1 MSRCGISEQIAIHAN
16 QDDESW
22 VCFGCDEVKTADDES
37 HEIKT
42 RDHGYQFIC
51 DECLYTHE
59 ANLDHLTGEDDE

>member
-22 VCFGCDEVKTADDES
+22 VCWHCKGIKTEDDIS

-42 RDHGYQFIC
+42 HCGYQFIC
-51 DECLYTHE
+51 DECAEEPALRC
-59 ANLDHLTGEDDE
+59 LT